1 MAGEARQTRRNL
13 AERIGADLRARVMS
27 GELKA
32 GDRLP
37 TEHELVR
44 HHGVSRTVVREA
56 LAGLRADGLVVAR
69 QGSGVFV
76 AERKPQ
82 QTLSLLTLDLRQISS
97 IIETLE
103 VRAALESEAASL
115 AAERRSPAEL
125 AKIRECHV
133 AMCAAIDAGEQ
144 AERQDHAFH
153 LAIAESTHNT
163 HFAEFFSLLGART
176 IPRAQTGDRAATR
189 DYLAHIRDE
198 HARIVDAITR
208 GDATAAHDTMRAH
221 LKESQGRYQQLVEAA
236 AGQTYLSDKY

>member
-1 MAGEARQTRRNL
+1 MPGEGRQTRRNL
-13 AERIGADLRARVMS
+13 AERVAADLRARLGS
-27 GELKA
+27 GELRA

-44 HHGVSRTVVREA
+44 QHGVSRTVVREA

-76 AERKPQ
+76 ADRKTPR
-82 QTLSLLTLDLRQISS
+82 TLSLFSLEPKRISS

-115 AAERRSPAEL
+115 AAERASPAEL
-125 AKIRECHV
+125 AKIKECHL

-144 AERQDHAFH
+144 AEAQDYAFH
-153 LAIAESTHNT
+153 LAIAEATHNR

-176 IPRAQTGDRAATR
+176 IPRAQATERGASR
-189 DYLAHIRDE
+189 DYLTHIRDE
-198 HARIVDAITR
+198 HERIIEAIAK
-208 GDATAAHDTMRAH
+208 GDTVAAHRTMRAH
-221 LKESQGRYQQLVEAA
+221 LKESQARYQQLAEAA
-236 AGQTYLSDKY
+236 LA